1 MDCQVCGTQLPAE
14 ARACPMCGTL
24 TPAYYAP
31 SGASADDSTI
41 LAASGSSPSI
51 MRASPLP
58 PTQYGAHLYASSVPR
73 PYPVNP
79 YEAPPPPPLRG
90 QGKRTGIIVG
100 VVLLVLLLLGG
111 GVFAWFR
118 YAVVATFPANGT
130 FMIVNITTTS
140 TQQVGQNTISSFTE
154 QGVFNG
160 DLTGS
165 YTLEGTSTLRP
176 DKTSTA
182 SGTITCTCTG
192 AGKSGPLRFSLTST
206 SAADGSFQGQSFDYQ
221 GTGDLANLH
230 GQGTFQGQGNH
241 GTYTSQLHFDG

>member
-1 MDCQVCGTQLPAE
+1 MWNATSCGGL
-14 ARACPMCGTL
+14 GL
-24 TPAYYAP
+24 SHVWNAY
-31 SGASADDSTI
+31 SC
-41 LAASGSSPSI
+41 LLRSI
-51 MRASPLP
+51 WSL
-58 PTQYGAHLYASSVPR
+58 
-73 PYPVNP
+73 
-79 YEAPPPPPLRG
+79 
-90 QGKRTGIIVG
+90 TGIIVG

-130 FMIVNITTTS
+130 FTIVNITTTS

-165 YTLEGTSTLRP
+165 YTLEGTSTLHP

-182 SGTITCTCTG
+182 SETITCTCTV
-192 AGKSGPLRFSLTST
+192 AGKSGTLRFSFTST

-230 GQGTFQGQGNH
+230 RQGTFQGQGNH